1 MHAHSENRL
10 EPGDYAGQTVTKAP
24 PWHGLV
30 AWDMLFNSLT
40 TGTFLTA
47 AIGDLASPADYSA
60 IARLAYP
67 IALVLLLIDLGCL
80 IGDLGD
86 PMRFHYMLRVFKVAS
101 PMSLGTWCLTI
112 YSIPLTVAAAI
123 SLLDWPM
130 FAGVRNLA
138 SADLLAWLGPV
149 RTLSVV
155 LALLPAFGSAV
166 YKGVLLSTS
175 AQPGWKEARWL
186 GAYMT
191 SAAAMLGSA
200 MLLAIAG
207 FMDQEHAA
215 GTLRICL
222 MPLMVLNLIVL
233 ALLAGNLLPALKRR
247 WSNGQI
253 WLIAGTAIGGGLV
266 APLALMPF
274 SIGPIAAMALVAL
287 LLAGSLLVRF
297 VIVLLPHETH
307 SRVQAPQ

>member
-10 EPGDYAGQTVTKAP
+10 EPGDYADQTVTKAP

-47 AIGDLASPADYSA
+47 AIGDLVSPADFAA

-67 IALVLLLIDLGCL
+67 IALVLLLVDLGCL

-86 PMRFHYMLRVFKVAS
+86 PMRFHYMLRVFKIAS

-112 YSIPLTVAAAI
+112 YSFPLTVAAAI
-123 SLLDWPM
+123 SLLDWPL
-130 FAGVRNLA
+130 FAGVRSLA
-138 SADLLAWLGPV
+138 SAGLLAWFGPI
-149 RTLSVV
+149 RTLAVM
-155 LALLPAFGSAV
+155 LALVPAFGSAV
-166 YKGVLLSTS
+166 YKGVLISTS

-191 SAAAMLGSA
+191 SAAPMLGSA
-200 MLLAIAG
+200 MLLVVAG
-207 FMDQEHAA
+207 FMNQDRASGA
-215 GTLRICL
+215 LRVCL
-222 MPLMVLNLIVL
+222 APLILLNLIAL
-233 ALLAGNLLPALKRR
+233 ALLAGNLRPVLERR
-247 WSNGQI
+247 WTKGQI
-253 WLIAGTAIGGGLV
+253 RLIAGSAIGGGLI
-266 APLALMPF
+266 APLTLIPF
-274 SIGPIAAMALVAL
+274 ATDPIVAAALVAL

-297 VIVLLPHETH
+297 VIVLLPHEVACGD
-307 SRVQAPQ
+307 SRR